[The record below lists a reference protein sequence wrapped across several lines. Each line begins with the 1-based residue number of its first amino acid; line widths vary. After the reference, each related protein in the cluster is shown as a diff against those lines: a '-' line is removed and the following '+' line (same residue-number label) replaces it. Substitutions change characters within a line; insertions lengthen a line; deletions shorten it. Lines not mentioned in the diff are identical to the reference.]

1 MRIAVGMR
9 IRARHVCTSS
19 FRESRDDA
27 SAIAGRP
34 PGDATAAAVQRPG
47 RGSTSPR
54 RAVASLI
61 AEFLFAFD
69 PDRIIATRAV
79 AG

>member
-1 MRIAVGMR
+1 ML
-9 IRARHVCTSS
+9 
-19 FRESRDDA
+19 RE
-27 SAIAGRP
+27 P
-34 PGDATAAAVQRPG
+34 PSKD
-47 RGSTSPR
+47 RGEEAHR